1 MINRFE
7 TFITSIV
14 KIYRCVQNIKSRE
27 MTELG
32 LRGTHVM
39 CLFNLRRHEEGLT
52 ASELSVI
59 CEEDKAAVSRAL
71 SQLEENGL
79 VHVEDNDAGRRYR
92 SNVRLTETGR
102 RVSDRMTELIE
113 SAVTKG
119 GAGITDEDR
128 ETFYK
133 VLRIISHNLQDIYE
147 TEGDMR

>member
-14 KIYRCVQNIKSRE
+14 QIYRCVQNIKSRE

-52 ASELSVI
+52 ASGLSAI

-71 SQLEENGL
+71 SQLEEKGL

-102 RVSDRMTELIE
+102 RVST
-113 SAVTKG
+113 V
-119 GAGITDEDR
+119 
-128 ETFYK
+128 
-133 VLRIISHNLQDIYE
+133 
-147 TEGDMR
+147 